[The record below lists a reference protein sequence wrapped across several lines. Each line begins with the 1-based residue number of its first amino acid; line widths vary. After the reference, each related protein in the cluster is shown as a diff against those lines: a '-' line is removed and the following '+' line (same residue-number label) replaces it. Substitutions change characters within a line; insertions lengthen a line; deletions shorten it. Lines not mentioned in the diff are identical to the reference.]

1 MSNQMILYIMGGS
14 AVTLVVIVLIY
25 FILSKKMQG
34 SEYRK
39 IQKLQQGTKQKSFS
53 TEVLFQKLY
62 LTYIKIPFIKR
73 YALKIRRRLGIINID
88 DEYNTRKG
96 TAKILTR
103 TLAIVVPVM
112 ILTIMISS
120 KNFLLMFILLLFE
133 LFMIDTLI
141 DGSVDKIDNKILKEQ
156 IDFFSEIRHAYH
168 EYNMV
173 EEAIYQVSQDD
184 EKDVSR
190 QGEKIYEI
198 LISDD
203 PEMELEKYYDIAPIS
218 FLKEFAGVSY
228 LTKEFGDRKVDGA
241 SLYLKNVN
249 NITQEMQLEILKRD
263 KLNYV
268 FQSLSVIAI
277 APVLLLEPLKNWAI
291 SNFSFTASWY
301 QGKAGMIVQM
311 LILLITFVSYVLV
324 RKLKDN
330 GSTAIDTRTENP
342 WQEKLYKKKPIKKI
356 VDLFIPK
363 KGTKEYRKV
372 VQLLKDAASPQK
384 MEWLFMNRI
393 AIAIV
398 TFCAPIIIF
407 TQLHVVAINYIYTE
421 PTTDYNIIGGLSEK
435 DEKKAMEITKQDNI
449 ILDQYR
455 GKPKTTQEQIKTSVQ
470 KLKYYEGAES
480 TEIDKAAERI
490 YNKLHVI
497 NTEYVQWFEL
507 LLAFVF
513 AVIGYMA
520 PLWILVFQAKMRQ
533 LEMEDEVMQFQ
544 TIILML
550 MRIERVNVEIILEW
564 LERYSNIFKA
574 PITKCVNN
582 YEAGAWESLEAMKEE
597 VNYVPMIR
605 IIESLQAAVEKIPIT
620 DAFDELDSERDY
632 YQEKRKESNERLIK
646 RKGMIGK
653 AIGFAPMVCLFVG
666 YLIIPLVFIGL
677 TSMSSSFSSMT
688 ATTTK

>member
-14 AVTLVVIVLIY
+14 AVTLVIIVLIY

-73 YALKIRRRLGIINID
+73 YALKIRRRLEIINID

-103 TLAIVVPVM
+103 TLAIVVPAM

-203 PEMELEKYYDIAPIS
+203 PEMELEKYYDIAPNS

-342 WQEKLYKKKPIKKI
+342 WQEKLYKKKPIKKV

-398 TFCAPIIIF
+398 TFFVSIIIF

-435 DEKKAMEITKQDNI
+435 DEKKALEITKQDNI
-449 ILDQYR
+449 VLNQYR
-455 GKPKTTQEQIKTSVQ
+455 GKIKTTQEQIKTSVQ

-490 YNKLHVI
+490 YNKLQVI

-582 YEAGAWESLEAMKEE
+582 YEAGAWEALEEMKEE